1 MKWVHRPTTRTLS
14 RLVSR
19 VTASRRS
26 TVVAGAAGL
35 AVVLLA
41 GGAVAMALQH
51 DGTQKVTARATAPA
65 SPQVGPHTRRQGRLD
80 VASGVDAL
88 TVRTANL
95 GNRMYEISTVS
106 GTTPVAHL
114 TERGKLVQLRL
125 TRGTATANSTNTGG
139 GTRVNVRLSSR
150 VDWGMR
156 MAAGLA
162 STKLDLSQA
171 ALSTVDFAAGVG
183 MVDLT
188 LPAPNGT
195 VPVHVGAGANQL
207 TVHLRPGVAAQVT
220 VLAGLGSMTLD
231 GQTRSGGI
239 PKGVYPVGKGY
250 GQARDRYDIALA
262 SGVSS
267 LVVRRD

>member
-1 MKWVHRPTTRTLS
+1 MKWVHRPNTRALT

-19 VTASRRS
+19 MSASRRN
-26 TVVAGAAGL
+26 TIIAGAAGL

-41 GGAVAMALQH
+41 GGGIAMALRQ
-51 DGTQKVTARATAPA
+51 DGTQTVAARASAAA
-65 SPQVGPHTRRQGRLD
+65 SQQAGQHARRQGRLD
-80 VASGVDAL
+80 VASGVDAM

-95 GNRMYEISTVS
+95 GNHMYEISTVS
-106 GTTPVAHL
+106 GIAPVAHL
-114 TERGKLVQLRL
+114 TEQSRLIQLRL
-125 TRGTATANSTNTGG
+125 TGGKATASSNISGA
-139 GTRVNVRLSSR
+139 GTQVNVRLNSR

-171 ALSTVDFAAGVG
+171 TLSTVDFAAGVG

-188 LPAPNGT
+188 LSAPTGT
-195 VPVHVGAGANQL
+195 VPVHVNAGANQL

-239 PKGVYPVGKGY
+239 PKGVYPLGKGY

-262 SGVSS
+262 AGVSS

>member
-1 MKWVHRPTTRTLS
+1 MKWVHRPRTRTLS
-14 RLVSR
+14 HLVSR

-26 TVVAGAAGL
+26 AVVAGAAGL

-41 GGAVAMALQH
+41 GGAVGMALRH
-51 DGTQKVTARATAPA
+51 NGTQTVASRASAPA
-65 SPQVGPHTRRQGRLD
+65 SPQGGQHVRPQGRLD

-88 TVRTANL
+88 TVRTADL
-95 GNRMYEISTVS
+95 GDRMYEISTVS
-106 GTTPVAHL
+106 GITPVAHL
-114 TERGKLVQLRL
+114 TERGKLAQLRL

-162 STKLDLSQA
+162 STRLDLSQA
-171 ALSTVDFAAGVG
+171 RLSGVDFTNGMG

-188 LPAPNGT
+188 LPAPTGT
-195 VPVHVGAGANQL
+195 VPVHVNAGANQL

-239 PKGVYPVGKGY
+239 TKGVYPVGKGY

>member
-1 MKWVHRPTTRTLS
+1 
-14 RLVSR
+14 
-19 VTASRRS
+19 
-26 TVVAGAAGL
+26 
-35 AVVLLA
+35 
-41 GGAVAMALQH
+41 
-51 DGTQKVTARATAPA
+51 
-65 SPQVGPHTRRQGRLD
+65 
-80 VASGVDAL
+80 
-88 TVRTANL
+88 
-95 GNRMYEISTVS
+95 
-106 GTTPVAHL
+106 
-114 TERGKLVQLRL
+114 
-125 TRGTATANSTNTGG
+125 
-139 GTRVNVRLSSR
+139 
-150 VDWGMR
+150 